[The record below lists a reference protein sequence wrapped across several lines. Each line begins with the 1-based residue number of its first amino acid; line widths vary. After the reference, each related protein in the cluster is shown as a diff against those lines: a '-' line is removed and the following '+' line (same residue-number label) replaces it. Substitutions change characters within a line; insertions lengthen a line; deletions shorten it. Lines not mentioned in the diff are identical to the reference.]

1 MSALVDSTYNRSMIA
16 VRRAREEDS
25 AAILG
30 TLRAAFEPYRSQ
42 YTAAGF
48 ADTVLTADSLRE
60 RVATMSVFV
69 AAAEDG
75 AVTGT
80 IAIGAHGDEAHVRGM
95 AVLPEWQ
102 GRGVARRLLRRALD
116 DAALDGCRRVTLD
129 TTAPLDRASRFYE
142 ASGFARTSRAQDFFG
157 MPLFEYARPLDNPFS
172 IREATPADVPALLRV
187 INAAYLVEREF
198 VEGDRLSEKD
208 LRRTLGQG
216 TFLVATRGD
225 GEAIANVFLQR
236 TAPDRMYLGL
246 LAVDPA
252 EQRHGLG
259 RLMMA
264 AAERH
269 SRDAGCRAIDIRIVN
284 LRTELPPFYRS
295 LGFVPNGTAP
305 FEDPR
310 LFKPAHFLVMT
321 LALESLERV

>member
-1 MSALVDSTYNRSMIA
+1 MMI
-16 VRRAREEDS
+16 VRRARAEDS
-25 AAILG
+25 AGILE
-30 TLRAAFEPYRSQ
+30 TLRDAFEPYREE

-48 ADTVLTADSLRE
+48 ADTVLTPETLAARMSE
-60 RVATMSVFV
+60 MSVFV
-69 AAAEDG
+69 ATDEDG
-75 AVTGT
+75 AVVGT
-80 IAIGAHGDEAHVRGM
+80 IAVAAHDPEAHIRGM
-95 AVLPEWQ
+95 AIRPPSQ
-102 GRGVARRLLRRALD
+102 RHGVGRRLLRRALD
-116 DAALDGCRRVTLD
+116 EASLAGSRRVTLD
-129 TTAPLDRASRFYE
+129 TTAPLEGAVRFYE
-142 ASGFARTSRAQDFFG
+142 VSGFARTSRAQDFFG
-157 MPLFEYARPLDNPFS
+157 MPLFGYSRTLDNPFS

-295 LGFVPNGTAP
+295 LGFVSNGTAP

>member
-1 MSALVDSTYNRSMIA
+1 LTTV
-16 VRRAREEDS
+16 VRRAREED
-25 AAILG
+25 AAWILE
-30 TLRAAFEPYRSQ
+30 TLRDAFEPYRER
-42 YTAAGF
+42 YTAGGF
-48 ADTVLTADSLRE
+48 ADTVLTPAALAARMAE
-60 RVATMSVFV
+60 MSVFV
-69 AAAEDG
+69 ATGEDG
-75 AVTGT
+75 AVVGT
-80 IAIGAHGDEAHVRGM
+80 IGVATHGREAHLRGM
-95 AVLPEWQ
+95 AIRPATQ
-102 GRGVARRLLRRALD
+102 RHGVGQRLLRRALD
-116 DAALDGCRRVTLD
+116 EASLAGCSRVTLD
-129 TTAPLDRASRFYE
+129 TTAPLEGAMRFYE
-142 ASGFARTSRAQDFFG
+142 AAGFARTGRVQDFFG
-157 MPLFEYARPLDNPFS
+157 MPLFEYARALDHPFS

-208 LRRTLGQG
+208 LRRMFGQG
-216 TFLVATRGD
+216 TFLVAARAG

-264 AAERH
+264 AAERYC
-269 SRDAGCRAIDIRIVN
+269 RDAGCAAIDIRIV
-284 LRTELPPFYRS
+284 LRTELPPFYLS

-321 LALESLERV
+321 LPLDTEAAQT

>member
-1 MSALVDSTYNRSMIA
+1 MDARDQVTVI
-16 VRRAREEDS
+16 RRARDKD
-25 AAILG
+25 AAGILE
-30 TLRAAFEPYRSQ
+30 TLREAFEQYREQ
-42 YTAAGF
+42 YTAGGF
-48 ADTVLTADSLRE
+48 ADTVLTAETLAARMTE
-60 RVATMSVFV
+60 MSVFV
-69 AAAEDG
+69 ATDEDG
-75 AVTGT
+75 AVFGT
-80 IAIGAHGDEAHVRGM
+80 IAVAAHDPEAHIRGM
-95 AVLPEWQ
+95 AIRPASQ
-102 GRGVARRLLRRALD
+102 RHGVGRRLLRRAVD
-116 DAALDGCRRVTLD
+116 EAALAGSRRVTLD
-129 TTAPLDRASRFYE
+129 TTAPLDVAMRFYE
-142 ASGFARTSRAQDFFG
+142 GAGFTRSGRVQDFFG
-157 MPLFEYARPLDNPFS
+157 MPLFEYVRALDRPFS
-172 IREATPADVPALLRV
+172 IREATLDDVPALLRV

-208 LRRTLGQG
+208 LRRLFDQG
-216 TFLVATRGD
+216 TLLVATREG

-264 AAERH
+264 AAERCC
-269 SRDAGCRAIDIRIVN
+269 REAGCRAIDIRIVN

-321 LALESLERV
+321 LPLESLERV